1 MSKCRCYKVKEL
13 LDAVLIDGYSNFD
26 PDIADSLLNSSEQV
40 SKTGQQEGVKIADSF
55 HTHVDASNSQPAIE

>member
-1 MSKCRCYKVKEL
+1 M
-13 LDAVLIDGYSNFD
+13 LIDGYSNFD
-26 PDIADSLLNSSEQV
+26 PDIADSLFNSSEQV